1 MKKILTILLALTTLT
16 SMGQAIGNSV
26 YEKLKNAPFT
36 TPELPGGKNH
46 RSLNGRMLSIEANA
60 LMNVVPDAHIVVF
73 AMVQLGATAQEAT
86 TLLDTKIAPIKAKL
100 KALGIKNDEIVLDM
114 VSFVPR
120 YEDTLGKKRF
130 STTYTE
136 IPKGF
141 ELKKNLHIRYK
152 NHDLLDKIIAI
163 CAAHEVFDMAD
174 VKYVVLNSEKNK
186 RELRDKMLAYLSD
199 KIAFYHQL
207 KVQDSIVINS
217 INEELQE
224 FYPMDHYHQYTAY
237 SSSSYQAV
245 KGKKRTRN
253 ISKVTKNTTVF
264 YDPIIA
270 KNFDIVINPG
280 ELKPT
285 VQYTYKITVNYV
297 LPIPPKVKDEDQV
310 VEKIVEKKEYI
321 LITPQGE
328 TRVLKF

>member
-1 MKKILTILLALTTLT
+1 MKKILTLVLTITTIT

-26 YEKLKNAPFT
+26 YQKMLNAPVTSFDT
-36 TPELPGGKNH
+36 GGGKTH
-46 RSLNGRMLSIEANA
+46 RSLNGKVLSLEANA
-60 LMNVVPDAHIVVF
+60 LMNIVPDAQIVVF
-73 AMVQLGATAQEAT
+73 AMVQLGSTARDAT
-86 TLLDTKIAPIKAKL
+86 TLLDSKIDPIKAKL
-100 KALGIKNDEIVLDM
+100 KKIGIESKDVVLDM
-114 VSFVPR
+114 VSFTPR
-120 YEDTLGKKRF
+120 YEDTLGRKRF

-141 ELKKNLHIRYK
+141 ELKKNLHIKFK
-152 NHDLLDKIIAI
+152 NHELLDEVIAI
-163 CAAHEVFDMAD
+163 CADHEVFDLAD
-174 VKYVVLNSEKNK
+174 VKYVILDNEKNK
-186 RELRDKMLAYLSD
+186 KILRDKMLKHLSE
-199 KIAFYHQL
+199 KVAFYHQL
-207 KVQDSIVINS
+207 KVQDSVEINY

-245 KGKKRTRN
+245 KGKKKARN
-253 ISKVTKNTTVF
+253 VSKVTKNQSVF
-264 YDPIIA
+264 YDPINA

-285 VQYTYKITVNYV
+285 VQYTYKITVNYL
-297 LPIPPKVKDEDQV
+297 LPTKPKADPQI

-328 TRVLKF
+328 TKVLKL